1 MIRLVAVD
9 MDGTLLNSNKELPK
23 ENRDTIKEYA
33 KKGIIFAF
41 CTGRVMN
48 EIELISDELPEVKYA
63 ITCNGSLVYDI
74 SDRSDYKLIHGD
86 TICMERVREIYD
98 FIEKLGVDMMFEIQ
112 ADGVVYASKE
122 CIDNPDKYGVGYIR
136 ELIKKTRVPVEDIKQ
151 FISQRN
157 EDVGK
162 LNIFFPDT
170 KTRYKVLE
178 KIRKLDYDFTYS
190 EPTNIDINKK
200 GSDKGRG
207 LIMLMKH
214 LKLTEDEV
222 LAIGDNF
229 NDLEFLQA
237 TPNSVVMANAPEE
250 VKSYAKYVTL
260 SNDDN
265 GVAYAIRKFCDE
277 GK

>member
-9 MDGTLLNSNKELPK
+9 MDGTLLNSKKELPK
-23 ENRDTIKEYA
+23 ENRNTIEKYA
-33 KKGIIFAF
+33 KVGIIFAF

-48 EIELISDELPEVKYA
+48 EIELISDELPGVKYA

-74 SDRSDYKLIHGD
+74 SDRAHYKLIFGD
-86 TICMERVREIYD
+86 TISMEQVRELYA
-98 FIEKLGVDMMFEIQ
+98 FIEKFDVNMMFEIQ

-151 FISQRN
+151 YIYERK

-162 LNIFFPDT
+162 LNIFFPDGE
-170 KTRYKVLE
+170 TRYKILE
-178 KIRKLDYDFTYS
+178 QIKVLDYDFAYS

-200 GSDKGRG
+200 GSDKGKG
-207 LIMLMKH
+207 LKMLMEN
-214 LKLTEDEV
+214 LGIQPDEV
-222 LAIGDNF
+222 MAIGDNF

-250 VKSYAKYVTL
+250 VKAYAKYVTL
-260 SNDDN
+260 SNDKN
-265 GVAYAIRKFCDE
+265 GVAYAIKKFCNI